1 MPYGS
6 NHKRGTAV
14 TEKGEHAPSF
24 PPRPRQTSQ
33 GDGDDVHSV
42 FGVRRPLSAVA
53 SKLRPPLCSVNES
66 LIDWDDSRH
75 KRPFGRRTPS
85 PRRHGSIIAH
95 TRPLFLLRRRP
106 PSRISGLLARG
117 IRPALGSSPP
127 PAGSSPPIP
136 WPGSRTALPGG
147 CAEGSCPTSLNRV
160 NRSKTAATSACTAP

>member
-1 MPYGS
+1 MCPTDQTISEGQQS
-6 NHKRGTAV
+6 QRKVSTHRPSPRG
-14 TEKGEHAPSF
+14 PD
-24 PPRPRQTSQ
+24 RPLK

-53 SKLRPPLCSVNES
+53 SKLRPPLCSVNETIADIKG
-66 LIDWDDSRH
+66 LL
-75 KRPFGRRTPS
+75 GRRTPS
-85 PRRHGSIIAH
+85 PRRHRSIIAH
-95 TRPLFLLRRRP
+95 THPLFLLRRRP
-106 PSRISGLLARG
+106 PSRISGLRATTRG